1 MHSAP
6 VWTKRSRGLNT
17 LLDTIV
23 QYTYFNALSSP
34 VPLVSKPIVL
44 NVSGYPY
51 DTRRAKH
58 APKGFVNK
66 EERVFELAE
75 GGERRRRKGGKGGK
89 IDVSKLKGR
98 DRREYREAAGIVV
111 KAPGKYPEC
120 LRAAPTLGRYS
131 KRGKREDTPFL
142 FKAGAQT
149 DERTPREGEMDGR
162 TERKGWCIENGGGS
176 ARGES
181 TSSEPG
187 YENTRVNIQPPEYS
201 TGGER
206 RGREEESSL
215 PLSIERRTRESKF
228 RAGFFPAGTNSI
240 HGRR

>member
-1 MHSAP
+1 MG
-6 VWTKRSRGLNT
+6 RST
-17 LLDTIV
+17 
-23 QYTYFNALSSP
+23 
-34 VPLVSKPIVL
+34 
-44 NVSGYPY
+44 
-51 DTRRAKH
+51 
-58 APKGFVNK
+58 
-66 EERVFELAE
+66 
-75 GGERRRRKGGKGGK
+75 GERGK

-142 FKAGAQT
+142 FKAGTQT
-149 DERTPREGEMDGR
+149 DANIGRGRDGWTDRE
-162 TERKGWCIENGGGS
+162 KGVVHRDGGGS

-201 TGGER
+201 TG
-206 RGREEESSL
+206 EESRGEL
-215 PLSIERRTRESKF
+215 GEEKR
-228 RAGFFPAGTNSI
+228 G
-240 HGRR
+240 